1 MTQTNFFLHS
11 LIFDGYVLVVRRGI
25 LRGTS
30 AHDDDNDDD
39 APARETASE
48 KLTESGKPRVFTS
61 R

>member
-1 MTQTNFFLHS
+1 MLVINIS
-11 LIFDGYVLVVRRGI
+11 KEYVLVVRRGI

-30 AHDDDNDDD
+30 AHDDDDNDDD

-48 KLTESGKPRVFTS
+48 KLTESSEPRVFTS

>member
-1 MTQTNFFLHS
+1 M
-11 LIFDGYVLVVRRGI
+11 DGYVLVVRRGI